1 MPRLTPFVVIGRDA
15 IERLVCEGL
24 LDGTFTSAPTIE
36 RPHRAN
42 WACIPGPTSGYRAL
56 ART

>member
-1 MPRLTPFVVIGRDA
+1 MPRLTRSVVMGRDA
-15 IERLVCEGL
+15 IERLVCEG